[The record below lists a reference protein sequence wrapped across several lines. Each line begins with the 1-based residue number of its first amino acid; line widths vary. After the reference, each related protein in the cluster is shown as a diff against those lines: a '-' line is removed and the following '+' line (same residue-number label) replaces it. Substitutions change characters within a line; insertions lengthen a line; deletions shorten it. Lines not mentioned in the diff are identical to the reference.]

1 MLASARSAAGSPT
14 WASAPIAWEAE
25 QLHVSYPAVRR
36 NSGKSRYD
44 LPMRELPGAV
54 RPFAVPTAILAI
66 AALGHLVGPPMPQ
79 SLAGL
84 FLLGPF
90 ALLGTAV
97 ALAWGF
103 NRGRAFVI
111 AASLLGAFAA
121 QQLYPGKVVYTA
133 LVCLVP
139 FNALLAMV
147 LAERGARYRAA
158 YGWLLLLVC
167 EAALIHAVSRL
178 DAALLDNALLRSPP
192 TPLAGRILFAAAF
205 AAAVWRA
212 WPEHTPLQVGNASA
226 LVAFYIA
233 AEWVGSP
240 RVYSTF
246 MAAGGAILIIALVQ
260 ESHQLAFR
268 DPLTGLPGRRALEER
283 LRSLDGD
290 YVISMVDVDHFKNF
304 NDTHGHDIGDQV
316 LKLVGARLAEV
327 GGGGTA
333 FRYGGEEFCVVFPDS
348 ELEDVLLQ
356 LEAIRVSIEGYRMAV
371 RAPDRPK
378 EVKHGAKRRGEGT
391 TDKHFSVTVSIGACS
406 PSSSLRTPAQVVK
419 AADEALYRAKQGGR
433 NRVST

>member
-1 MLASARSAAGSPT
+1 
-14 WASAPIAWEAE
+14 
-25 QLHVSYPAVRR
+25 
-36 NSGKSRYD
+36 
-44 LPMRELPGAV
+44 MRELPGAV
-54 RPFAVPTAILAI
+54 RPFAVPAVILAI
-66 AALGHLVGPPMPQ
+66 AAIALLFGPPMPE

-84 FLLGPF
+84 FVLGPYG
-90 ALLGTAV
+90 LLATTV
-97 ALAWGF
+97 VLAWVF

-111 AASLLGAFAA
+111 AASLLCAFAA
-121 QQLYPGKVVYTA
+121 QQLYPGKPVYTA
-133 LVCLVP
+133 LVVLVP
-139 FNALLAMV
+139 CNAFLAMV
-147 LAERGARYRAA
+147 LPERGARYRAA
-158 YGWLLLLVC
+158 YGWLLLLAF
-167 EAALIHAVSRL
+167 ETALILGVSNL
-178 DAALLDNALLRSPP
+178 DVAALDNALLRSPP
-192 TPLAGRILFAAAF
+192 TPLAGRIMFAAAF

-212 WPEHTPLQVGNASA
+212 WPEHTPLQVGNAGA

-233 AEWVGSP
+233 AEWAGSLH
-240 RVYSTF
+240 VYSSF
-246 MAAGGAILIIALVQ
+246 MAAAGAILIVALVQ
-260 ESHQLAFR
+260 ESHRLAFR

-283 LRSLDGD
+283 LRSLDRN

-333 FRYGGEEFCVVFPDS
+333 FRYGGEEFCVVFPDA

-356 LEAIRVSIEGYRMAV
+356 LETIRVSIEGYRMAM

-378 EVKHGAKRRGEGT
+378 ELERGAKRRGEGSS
-391 TDKHFSVTVSIGACS
+391 DRHLSVTVSIGACS
-406 PSSSLRTPAQVVK
+406 PNASLRTPAQVIK

>member
-1 MLASARSAAGSPT
+1 L
-14 WASAPIAWEAE
+14 
-25 QLHVSYPAVRR
+25 
-36 NSGKSRYD
+36 
-44 LPMRELPGAV
+44 
-54 RPFAVPTAILAI
+54 LAI
-66 AALGHLVGPPMPQ
+66 
-79 SLAGL
+79 
-84 FLLGPF
+84 
-90 ALLGTAV
+90 AV

-111 AASLLGAFAA
+111 AASLLCAFAA
-121 QQLYPGKVVYTA
+121 QQLYPGEVVYTA

-147 LAERGARYRAA
+147 LPERGVRYRAG
-158 YGWLLLLVC
+158 YVWVLLLVC
-167 EAALIHAVSRL
+167 EGLLIYGISRMEV
-178 DAALLDNALLRSPP
+178 ALLDNMLLRSPP
-192 TPLAGRILFAAAF
+192 TPLAGRIFFAAAF
-205 AAAVWRA
+205 SAAVWRA
-212 WPEHTPLQVGNASA
+212 WPEHTPLQVGSAGA

-233 AEWVGSP
+233 AEWVGAA
-240 RVYSTF
+240 RVHASF
-246 MAAGGAILIIALVQ
+246 MAAAGAILIVALVQ
-260 ESHQLAFR
+260 ESHRLAFR

-283 LRSLDGD
+283 LDSLEGS
-290 YVISMVDVDHFKNF
+290 YVISMVDVDHFKQF

-333 FRYGGEEFCVVFPDS
+333 FRYGGEEFCVVFPDA

-356 LEAIRVSIEGYRMAV
+356 LEAIRVSIERYRMAV

-378 EVKHGAKRRGEGT
+378 EPEDGAKRRGEGVA
-391 TDKHFSVTVSIGACS
+391 DKHLSVTVSIGACS
-406 PSSSLRTPAQVVK
+406 PSKRLRTPAQVIK